1 MRINIITQKL
11 RITMRSW
18 RDGVWKRLCPKNTKP
33 KSESSEVEL
42 RRAVEIN
49 SCLETWC
56 ARAVVAALVFEAIV
70 LWWYA
75 DPKKWHETAAL
86 ILSDVLLAVAIAW
99 EIVFGRR
106 ANNALSD
113 LQTISDQ
120 KVAESNERAAEANR
134 KAEEANLALAMYWT
148 PRQLGDDAINR
159 IADKLRPYAGIK
171 YVGGVNFSHLEFI
184 TLLGYI
190 EEALED
196 AGWIEVDCPKPRRI
210 ERKGKPS
217 IWDGAPVIRVKIEL
231 HTETRS
237 PAIDLLANAGIALR
251 DALNA
256 EPKGLEARFS
266 VTWEEPSPGEIATM
280 YVMIG
285 PKI

>member
-1 MRINIITQKL
+1 MERNAEQNNDNEAEL
-11 RITMRSW
+11 
-18 RDGVWKRLCPKNTKP
+18 KR
-33 KSESSEVEL
+33 EVEETS
-42 RRAVEIN
+42 RREN
-49 SCLETWC
+49 FCERT
-56 ARAVVAALVFEAIV
+56 VVLALVFEAMV
-70 LWWYA
+70 LLQYSGNK
-75 DPKKWHETAAL
+75 PLLETALL
-86 ILSDVLLAVAIAW
+86 ITCSLLLAVAIYG
-99 EIVFGRR
+99 EITFGGKRSK
-106 ANNALSD
+106 AQAK
-113 LQTISDQ
+113 LQAILDQ
-120 KVAESNERAAEANR
+120 KVAASNERAAEANR
-134 KAEEANLALAMYWT
+134 KAEEASLALAMYWT

-159 IADKLRPYAGIK
+159 IADKLRPYAGVK
-171 YVGGVNFSHLEFI
+171 YIGGVSFSHPEFI
-184 TLLGYI
+184 ALLGYI

-231 HTETRS
+231 LTETRS

-285 PKI
+285 PKT